1 MWSVVKKIIAL
12 SGDKAKYIKASTIAA
27 FVYAFFV
34 ALPYT
39 AIYLFFQNVD
49 RSLTAE
55 TLLVCAG
62 ILLLSL
68 VGGSVAKTIT
78 YRLQEWAS
86 NYVAARKRLEI
97 GDRLKRVPMG
107 FFKEKT
113 LGEVTAA
120 LTSDITFYENKAADV
135 LDWVVNGLIQ
145 ALISC
150 LFLALFDWRLG
161 LIFTAGFAVAYL
173 LLNKMQ
179 WESEKVIPLRKQ
191 AETNA
196 ISATLEFIR
205 GISVFKLFH
214 MGGHSVRNVKN
225 SYREY
230 SDTSYDLEIKVLPW
244 SIILHCCLKLA
255 VGTILVMV
263 SYLTIQGKLDM
274 AASVVMLVASFQIF
288 GPLETLTT
296 AISNI
301 RTMNTTI
308 DRIEEISNFPMI
320 DEGCKDITL
329 EKFDI
334 DFNHVSFSYD
344 DKTEVIRD
352 VSFTIPQNTMTAI
365 VGSSG
370 SGKTTVARLIARFWN
385 VQKGTVKIGGV
396 NVKEITCD
404 SLLKNISIVF
414 QNVYLF
420 NDTIAANIRY
430 GKPDATQ
437 EEIEAAAKKACCH
450 DFIMALPD
458 GYDTLVGESGSH
470 LSGGEKQRISIARAI
485 LKNAPIVLLD
495 EATSSIDPDNEV
507 FIQQAINELV
517 RDKTLIVIA
526 HRLTTIKDAD
536 QIIVMDGGSIVEK
549 GTHKQLLE
557 SNGQYARF
565 WEIEQRAGS
574 WYLNGISEYRGF
586 SMAFMPGMWQ

>member
-1 MWSVVKKIIAL
+1 MWSVVKKIIAM
-12 SGDKAKYIKASTIAA
+12 SGDKAKYIKASTVAA
-27 FVYAFFV
+27 FVYAIFV

-39 AIYLFFQNVD
+39 AIYLFFYQAD
-49 RSLTAE
+49 KQLTAE
-55 TLLVCAG
+55 TLLICTG

-68 VGGSVAKTIT
+68 IGGSVAKTIT

-120 LTSDITFYENKAADV
+120 LTSDITFYENKAADL
-135 LDWVVNGLIQ
+135 LDWVVNGLISS
-145 ALISC
+145 LISC
-150 LFLALFDWRLG
+150 LFLILFDWRLG
-161 LIFTAGFAVAYL
+161 LIFTAGFIVAYL
-173 LLNKMQ
+173 LLNKIQ
-179 WESEKVIPLRKQ
+179 KESEKMVPLRKQ

-196 ISATLEFIR
+196 ISETLEFIR

-214 MGGHSVRNVKN
+214 MGGHSVKNVKC

-230 SDTSYDLEIKVLPW
+230 SNTSYGLEIKVLPW
-244 SIILHCCLKLA
+244 STILHCCLKIA
-255 VGTILVMV
+255 VGAILVSV
-263 SYLTIQGKLDM
+263 SYLTIQGDLDI
-274 AASVVMLVASFQIF
+274 ASSVVMIVASFQIF

-296 AISNI
+296 SINSI
-301 RTMNTTI
+301 RTLDTTI

-320 DEGCKDITL
+320 DEGCQDIVL
-329 EKFDI
+329 KNFDI
-334 DFNHVSFSYD
+334 EFNHVSFSYD
-344 DKTEVIRD
+344 GENEVIKD
-352 VSFTIPQNTMTAI
+352 VSFTIPQNTMTAV

-370 SGKTTVARLIARFWN
+370 SGKTTLACLIARFWD
-385 VQKGTVKIGGV
+385 VQKGSIKIGGV
-396 NVKEITCD
+396 DVKEITCD

-437 EEIEAAAKKACCH
+437 AEVEAAAKKACCH

-458 GYDTLVGESGSH
+458 GYDTVVGESGSH

-517 RDKTLIVIA
+517 KEKTLIVIA

-536 QIIVMDGGSIVEK
+536 QIIVMDGGSIIEK
-549 GTHKQLLE
+549 GLHKQLLE
-557 SNGQYARF
+557 NNGQYAHF
-565 WEIEQRAGS
+565 WEIGQRVGRWRLVS
-574 WYLNGISEYRGF
+574 
-586 SMAFMPGMWQ
+586 

>member
-1 MWSVVKKIIAL
+1 MWSVVKKIIAM
-12 SGDKAKYIKASTIAA
+12 SGDKAKYIKASTVAA
-27 FVYAFFV
+27 FVYAIFV
-34 ALPYT
+34 AIPYT
-39 AIYLFFQNVD
+39 AIYLFFYQAD
-49 RSLTAE
+49 KQLTAE
-55 TLLVCAG
+55 TLLICTG

-68 VGGSVAKTIT
+68 IGGSMAKTIT

-135 LDWVVNGLIQ
+135 LDWVVNGLISS
-145 ALISC
+145 LISC
-150 LFLALFDWRLG
+150 LFLILFDWRLG
-161 LIFTAGFAVAYL
+161 LIFTAGFIIAYL
-173 LLNKMQ
+173 LLNKIQ
-179 WESEKVIPLRKQ
+179 RESEKVIPLRKQ

-196 ISATLEFIR
+196 ISETLEFIR

-214 MGGHSVRNVKN
+214 MGGHSVKNVKG

-230 SDTSYDLEIKVLPW
+230 SNTSYGLEIKVLPW
-244 SIILHCCLKLA
+244 STILHCCLKIA
-255 VGTILVMV
+255 IGAILVSV
-263 SYLTIQGKLDM
+263 SYLTIQGDLDI
-274 AASVVMLVASFQIF
+274 ASSVVMIVASFQIF

-296 AISNI
+296 SINSI
-301 RTMNTTI
+301 RTLDTTI

-320 DEGCKDITL
+320 DEGCQDIVL
-329 EKFDI
+329 KNFDI
-334 DFNHVSFSYD
+334 EFNHVSFSYD
-344 DKTEVIRD
+344 GENEVIKD
-352 VSFTIPQNTMTAI
+352 VSFTIPQNTMTAV

-370 SGKTTVARLIARFWN
+370 SGKTTLARLIARFWD
-385 VQKGTVKIGGV
+385 VQKGSIKIGGV
-396 NVKEITCD
+396 DVKEITCD

-420 NDTIAANIRY
+420 NDSIAANIRY

-437 EEIEAAAKKACCH
+437 AEIEDAAKKACCH

-458 GYDTLVGESGSH
+458 GYDTVVGESGSH

-517 RDKTLIVIA
+517 KDKTLIVIA

-549 GTHKQLLE
+549 GLHKQLLE
-557 SNGQYARF
+557 NNGQYAHF
-565 WEIEQRAGS
+565 WEIGQRAGHWKLVS
-574 WYLNGISEYRGF
+574 
-586 SMAFMPGMWQ
+586 

>member
-1 MWSVVKKIIAL
+1 MWSVVKKIIAM
-12 SGDKAKYIKASTIAA
+12 SGDKAKYIKASTVAA
-27 FVYAFFV
+27 FVYAIFV

-39 AIYLFFQNVD
+39 AIYLFFYQAD
-49 RSLTAE
+49 KQLTAE
-55 TLLVCAG
+55 TLLICTG

-68 VGGSVAKTIT
+68 IGGSVAKTIT

-135 LDWVVNGLIQ
+135 LDWVVNGLISS
-145 ALISC
+145 LISC
-150 LFLALFDWRLG
+150 LFLILFDWRLG
-161 LIFTAGFAVAYL
+161 LIFTAGFIVAYL
-173 LLNKMQ
+173 LLNKIQ
-179 WESEKVIPLRKQ
+179 KESEKMVPLRKQ

-196 ISATLEFIR
+196 ISETLEFIR

-214 MGGHSVRNVKN
+214 MGGHSVKNVKC

-230 SDTSYDLEIKVLPW
+230 SNTSYGLEIKVLPW
-244 SIILHCCLKLA
+244 STILHCCLKIA
-255 VGTILVMV
+255 VGAILVSV
-263 SYLTIQGKLDM
+263 SYLTIQGDLDI
-274 AASVVMLVASFQIF
+274 ASSVVMIVASFQIF

-296 AISNI
+296 SINSI
-301 RTMNTTI
+301 RTLDTTI

-320 DEGCKDITL
+320 DEGCQDIVL
-329 EKFDI
+329 KNFDI
-334 DFNHVSFSYD
+334 EFNHVSFSYD
-344 DKTEVIRD
+344 GENEVIKD
-352 VSFTIPQNTMTAI
+352 VSFTIPQNTMTAV

-370 SGKTTVARLIARFWN
+370 SGKTTLARLIARFWD
-385 VQKGTVKIGGV
+385 VQKGSIKIGGV
-396 NVKEITCD
+396 DVKEITCD

-437 EEIEAAAKKACCH
+437 AEVEAAAKKACCH

-458 GYDTLVGESGSH
+458 GYDTVVGESGSH

-517 RDKTLIVIA
+517 KEKTLIVIA

-536 QIIVMDGGSIVEK
+536 QIIVMDGGSIIEK
-549 GTHKQLLE
+549 GLHKQLLE
-557 SNGQYARF
+557 NNGQYAHF
-565 WEIEQRAGS
+565 WEIGQRVGRWRLVS
-574 WYLNGISEYRGF
+574 
-586 SMAFMPGMWQ
+586 

>member
-1 MWSVVKKIIAL
+1 MWSVVKKIIAM
-12 SGDKAKYIKASTIAA
+12 SGDKAKYIKASTVAA
-27 FVYAFFV
+27 FVYAIFV

-39 AIYLFFQNVD
+39 AIYLFFYQAD
-49 RSLTAE
+49 KQLTAE
-55 TLLVCAG
+55 TLLICTG

-68 VGGSVAKTIT
+68 IGGSVAKTIT

-120 LTSDITFYENKAADV
+120 LTSDITFYENKAADL
-135 LDWVVNGLIQ
+135 LDWVVNGLISS
-145 ALISC
+145 LISC
-150 LFLALFDWRLG
+150 LFLILFDWRLG
-161 LIFTAGFAVAYL
+161 LIFTAGFIVAYL
-173 LLNKMQ
+173 LLNKIQ
-179 WESEKVIPLRKQ
+179 KESEKMVPLRKQ

-196 ISATLEFIR
+196 ISETLEFIR

-214 MGGHSVRNVKN
+214 MGGHSVKNVKC

-230 SDTSYDLEIKVLPW
+230 SNTSYGLEIKVLPW
-244 SIILHCCLKLA
+244 STILHCCLKIA
-255 VGTILVMV
+255 VGAILVSV
-263 SYLTIQGKLDM
+263 SYLTIQGDLDI
-274 AASVVMLVASFQIF
+274 ASSVVMIVASFQIF

-296 AISNI
+296 SINSI
-301 RTMNTTI
+301 RTLDTTI

-320 DEGCKDITL
+320 DEGCQDIVL
-329 EKFDI
+329 KNFDI
-334 DFNHVSFSYD
+334 EFNHVSFSYD
-344 DKTEVIRD
+344 GENEVIKD
-352 VSFTIPQNTMTAI
+352 VSFTIPQNTMTAV

-370 SGKTTVARLIARFWN
+370 SGKTTLACLIARFWD
-385 VQKGTVKIGGV
+385 VQKGNIKIGGV
-396 NVKEITCD
+396 DVKEITCD

-437 EEIEAAAKKACCH
+437 AEVEAAAKKACCH

-458 GYDTLVGESGSH
+458 GYDTVVGESGSH

-517 RDKTLIVIA
+517 KEKTLIVIA

-536 QIIVMDGGSIVEK
+536 QIIVMDGGSIIEK
-549 GTHKQLLE
+549 GLHKQLLE
-557 SNGQYARF
+557 NNGQYAHF
-565 WEIEQRAGS
+565 WEIGQRVGRWRLVS
-574 WYLNGISEYRGF
+574 
-586 SMAFMPGMWQ
+586 

>member
-27 FVYAFFV
+27 FVYALFV

-55 TLLVCAG
+55 MLLMCAG

-135 LDWVVNGLIQ
+135 LDWVVNGLVQ

-161 LIFTAGFAVAYL
+161 LIFTAEFAVAYL

-344 DKTEVIRD
+344 DKTEAIRD

-370 SGKTTVARLIARFWN
+370 SGKTTVARLIARFWD

-565 WEIEQRAGS
+565 WEIGQRAGNWKLVS
-574 WYLNGISEYRGF
+574 
-586 SMAFMPGMWQ
+586 

>member
-1 MWSVVKKIIAL
+1 MWSVVKKIVAM
-12 SGDKAKYIKASTIAA
+12 SGDKDKYIKASTVAA
-27 FVYAFFV
+27 FVYAIFV
-34 ALPYT
+34 AIPYT
-39 AIYLFFQNVD
+39 AIYLFFYQAD
-49 RSLTAE
+49 KQLTAE
-55 TLLVCAG
+55 TLLICTG

-68 VGGSVAKTIT
+68 IGGSMAKTIT

-135 LDWVVNGLIQ
+135 LDWVVNGLISS
-145 ALISC
+145 LISC
-150 LFLALFDWRLG
+150 LFLILFDWRLG
-161 LIFTAGFAVAYL
+161 LIFTAGFIVAYL
-173 LLNKMQ
+173 LLNKIQ
-179 WESEKVIPLRKQ
+179 RESEKVIPLRKQ

-196 ISATLEFIR
+196 ISETLEFIR

-214 MGGHSVRNVKN
+214 MGGHSVKNVKG

-230 SDTSYDLEIKVLPW
+230 SNTSYGLEIKVLPW
-244 SIILHCCLKLA
+244 STILHCCLKIA
-255 VGTILVMV
+255 IGAILVSV
-263 SYLTIQGKLDM
+263 SYLTIQGDLDI
-274 AASVVMLVASFQIF
+274 ASSVVMIVASFQIF

-296 AISNI
+296 SINSI
-301 RTMNTTI
+301 RTLDTTI

-320 DEGCKDITL
+320 DEGCQDIVL
-329 EKFDI
+329 KNFDI
-334 DFNHVSFSYD
+334 EFNHVSFSYD
-344 DKTEVIRD
+344 GENEVIKD
-352 VSFTIPQNTMTAI
+352 VSFTIPQNTMTAV

-370 SGKTTVARLIARFWN
+370 SGKTTLARLIARFWD
-385 VQKGTVKIGGV
+385 VQKGSIKIGGV
-396 NVKEITCD
+396 DVKEITCD

-420 NDTIAANIRY
+420 NDSIAANIRY

-437 EEIEAAAKKACCH
+437 AEIEDAAKKACCH

-458 GYDTLVGESGSH
+458 GYDTVVGESGSH

-517 RDKTLIVIA
+517 KDKTLIVIA

-549 GTHKQLLE
+549 GLHKQLLE
-557 SNGQYARF
+557 NNGQYAHF
-565 WEIEQRAGS
+565 WEIGQRAGHWKLVS
-574 WYLNGISEYRGF
+574 
-586 SMAFMPGMWQ
+586 

>member
-1 MWSVVKKIIAL
+1 MWSVVKKIIAM
-12 SGDKAKYIKASTIAA
+12 SGDKAKYIKASTVAA
-27 FVYAFFV
+27 FVYAIFV

-39 AIYLFFQNVD
+39 AIYLFFYQAD
-49 RSLTAE
+49 KQLTVE
-55 TLLVCAG
+55 TLLICTG

-68 VGGSVAKTIT
+68 IGGSVAKTIT

-135 LDWVVNGLIQ
+135 LDWVVNGLISS
-145 ALISC
+145 LISC
-150 LFLALFDWRLG
+150 LFLILFDWRLS
-161 LIFTAGFAVAYL
+161 LIFTAGFIVAYL
-173 LLNKMQ
+173 LLNKIQ
-179 WESEKVIPLRKQ
+179 RESEKVIPLRKQ

-196 ISATLEFIR
+196 ISETLEFIR

-214 MGGHSVRNVKN
+214 MGGHSVKNVKD

-230 SDTSYDLEIKVLPW
+230 SNTSYGLEIKVLPW
-244 SIILHCCLKLA
+244 STVLHCCLKIA
-255 VGTILVMV
+255 VGAILVSV
-263 SYLTIQGKLDM
+263 SYLTIQGDLDI
-274 AASVVMLVASFQIF
+274 ASSVVMIVASFQIF
-288 GPLETLTT
+288 GPLETLT
-296 AISNI
+296 ISINSI
-301 RTMNTTI
+301 RTLDATI

-320 DEGCKDITL
+320 DEGCQDIVL
-329 EKFDI
+329 KNFDI
-334 DFNHVSFSYD
+334 EFNHVSFSYD
-344 DKTEVIRD
+344 GENEVIKD
-352 VSFTIPQNTMTAI
+352 VSFTIPQNTMTAV

-370 SGKTTVARLIARFWN
+370 SGKTTLAHLIARFWD
-385 VQKGTVKIGGV
+385 VQKGSIKIGGV
-396 NVKEITCD
+396 DVKEITCD

-437 EEIEAAAKKACCH
+437 AEVEAAAKKACCH

-458 GYDTLVGESGSH
+458 GYDTVVGESGSH

-517 RDKTLIVIA
+517 KDKTLIVIA

-549 GTHKQLLE
+549 GLHKQLLE
-557 SNGQYARF
+557 NNGQYAHF
-565 WEIEQRAGS
+565 WEIGQRAGKWRLVS
-574 WYLNGISEYRGF
+574 
-586 SMAFMPGMWQ
+586 

>member
-1 MWSVVKKIIAL
+1 MWSVVKKIVAM
-12 SGDKAKYIKASTIAA
+12 SGDKAKYIKASTVAA
-27 FVYAFFV
+27 FVYAIFV

-39 AIYLFFQNVD
+39 AIYLFFYQAD
-49 RSLTAE
+49 KQLTVE
-55 TLLVCAG
+55 TLLICTG

-135 LDWVVNGLIQ
+135 LDWVVNGLISS
-145 ALISC
+145 LISC
-150 LFLALFDWRLG
+150 LFLILFDWRLG
-161 LIFTAGFAVAYL
+161 LIFTAGFIVAYL
-173 LLNKMQ
+173 LLNKIQ
-179 WESEKVIPLRKQ
+179 RESEKVIPLRKQ

-196 ISATLEFIR
+196 ISETLEFIR

-214 MGGHSVRNVKN
+214 MGGHSVKNVKG

-230 SDTSYDLEIKVLPW
+230 SNTSYRLEIKVLPW
-244 SIILHCCLKLA
+244 STILHCCLKIA
-255 VGTILVMV
+255 VGAILVSV
-263 SYLTIQGKLDM
+263 SYLTIQGDLDI
-274 AASVVMLVASFQIF
+274 ASSVVMIVASFQIF
-288 GPLETLTT
+288 EPLETLT
-296 AISNI
+296 ISINSI
-301 RTMNTTI
+301 RTLDATI

-320 DEGCKDITL
+320 DEGCQDIVL
-329 EKFDI
+329 KNFDI
-334 DFNHVSFSYD
+334 EFNHVSFSYD
-344 DKTEVIRD
+344 GENEVIKD
-352 VSFTIPQNTMTAI
+352 VSFTIPQNTMTAV

-370 SGKTTVARLIARFWN
+370 SGKTTLARLIARFWD
-385 VQKGTVKIGGV
+385 VQKGSIKIGGV
-396 NVKEITCD
+396 DVKEITCD

-437 EEIEAAAKKACCH
+437 AEVEAAAKKACCH

-458 GYDTLVGESGSH
+458 GYDTVVGESGSH

-517 RDKTLIVIA
+517 KDKTLIVIA

-549 GTHKQLLE
+549 GLHKQLLE
-557 SNGQYARF
+557 NNGQYAHF
-565 WEIEQRAGS
+565 WEIGQRAGHWKLVS
-574 WYLNGISEYRGF
+574 
-586 SMAFMPGMWQ
+586 

>member
-27 FVYAFFV
+27 FVYALFV

-39 AIYLFFQNVD
+39 AIYLFFQNVN

-225 SYREY
+225 SYHEY

-255 VGTILVMV
+255 VGAILVIV

-352 VSFTIPQNTMTAI
+352 ISFTIPQNTMTAI

-370 SGKTTVARLIARFWN
+370 SGKTTVARLIARFWD

-404 SLLKNISIVF
+404 SLLKSISIVF

-536 QIIVMDGGSIVEK
+536 QIIVMENGEIIER
-549 GTHKQLLE
+549 GTHQELLY
-557 SNGQYARF
+557 NCGQYNKF
-565 WEIEQRAGS
+565 WEIGQKSDRWKVYS
-574 WYLNGISEYRGF
+574 
-586 SMAFMPGMWQ
+586 

>member
-27 FVYAFFV
+27 FVYALFV

-39 AIYLFFQNVD
+39 AIYLFFQKVN

-55 TLLVCAG
+55 MLLMCAG

-161 LIFTAGFAVAYL
+161 LIFTAGFVVAYL

-196 ISATLEFIR
+196 ISTTLEFIR

-255 VGTILVMV
+255 VGAILVMV

-274 AASVVMLVASFQIF
+274 AASVVMIVASFQIF

-320 DEGCKDITL
+320 DEGCNDITL

-334 DFNHVSFSYD
+334 EFNHVSFSYD

-352 VSFTIPQNTMTAI
+352 ISFTIPQNTMTAI

-370 SGKTTVARLIARFWN
+370 SGKTTVARLIARFWD

-549 GTHKQLLE
+549 GTHKQLFE

-565 WEIEQRAGS
+565 WEIGQRAGS
-574 WYLNGISEYRGF
+574 WKLVS
-586 SMAFMPGMWQ
+586 

>member
-1 MWSVVKKIIAL
+1 MWSVVKKIIAM
-12 SGDKAKYIKASTIAA
+12 SGDKAKYIKASTVAA
-27 FVYAFFV
+27 FVYAIFV

-39 AIYLFFQNVD
+39 AIYLFFYQAD
-49 RSLTAE
+49 KQLTAG
-55 TLLVCAG
+55 TLLICTG

-68 VGGSVAKTIT
+68 IGGSVAKTIT
-78 YRLQEWAS
+78 YRLQEGAS

-135 LDWVVNGLIQ
+135 LDWVVNGLISS
-145 ALISC
+145 LISC
-150 LFLALFDWRLG
+150 LFLILFDWRLG
-161 LIFTAGFAVAYL
+161 LIFTAGFIVAYL
-173 LLNKMQ
+173 LLNKIQ
-179 WESEKVIPLRKQ
+179 RESEKVIPLRKQ

-196 ISATLEFIR
+196 ISETLEFIR

-214 MGGHSVRNVKN
+214 MGGHSVKNVKN

-230 SDTSYDLEIKVLPW
+230 SNTSYGLEIKALPW
-244 SIILHCCLKLA
+244 STILHCCLKIA
-255 VGTILVMV
+255 VGAILVSV
-263 SYLTIQGKLDM
+263 SYLTIQGDLDI
-274 AASVVMLVASFQIF
+274 ASSVVMIVASFQIF

-296 AISNI
+296 SINSI
-301 RTMNTTI
+301 RTLDATI
-308 DRIEEISNFPMI
+308 DRIEEIRNFPMI
-320 DEGCKDITL
+320 DEGCQDIVL
-329 EKFDI
+329 KNFDI
-334 DFNHVSFSYD
+334 EFNHVSFSYD
-344 DKTEVIRD
+344 GENEVIKD
-352 VSFTIPQNTMTAI
+352 VSFTIPQNTMTAV

-370 SGKTTVARLIARFWN
+370 SGKTTLARLIARFWD
-385 VQKGTVKIGGV
+385 VQKGGIKIGGV
-396 NVKEITCD
+396 DVKEITCD

-437 EEIEAAAKKACCH
+437 AEVEAAAKKACCH

-458 GYDTLVGESGSH
+458 GYDTVVGESGSH

-517 RDKTLIVIA
+517 KDKTLIVIA

-549 GTHKQLLE
+549 GLHKQLLE
-557 SNGQYARF
+557 NNGQYAHF
-565 WEIEQRAGS
+565 WEIGQRAGHWKLVS
-574 WYLNGISEYRGF
+574 
-586 SMAFMPGMWQ
+586 

>member
-27 FVYAFFV
+27 FVYALFV

-39 AIYLFFQNVD
+39 AIYLFFQNVN

-55 TLLVCAG
+55 TLLMCAG

-161 LIFTAGFAVAYL
+161 LIFTAGFVIAYL

-214 MGGHSVRNVKN
+214 MGGHSVRNVEN
-225 SYREY
+225 SYCEY

-255 VGTILVMV
+255 VGAILVMV

-274 AASVVMLVASFQIF
+274 AASVVMIVASFQIF

-308 DRIEEISNFPMI
+308 DRIEAISNFPMI

-334 DFNHVSFSYD
+334 DFHHVSFSYD

-352 VSFTIPQNTMTAI
+352 ISFTIPQNTMTAI

-370 SGKTTVARLIARFWN
+370 SGKTTVARLIARFWD
-385 VQKGTVKIGGV
+385 VQKGTVKIGGI

-404 SLLKNISIVF
+404 SLLRNISIVF

-485 LKNAPIVLLD
+485 
-495 EATSSIDPDNEV
+495 
-507 FIQQAINELV
+507 
-517 RDKTLIVIA
+517 
-526 HRLTTIKDAD
+526 
-536 QIIVMDGGSIVEK
+536 
-549 GTHKQLLE
+549 
-557 SNGQYARF
+557 
-565 WEIEQRAGS
+565 
-574 WYLNGISEYRGF
+574 
-586 SMAFMPGMWQ
+586 

>member
-1 MWSVVKKIIAL
+1 MWSVVKKIIAM
-12 SGDKAKYIKASTIAA
+12 SGDKAKYIKASTVAA
-27 FVYAFFV
+27 FVYAIFV

-39 AIYLFFQNVD
+39 AIYLFFYQADKQLN
-49 RSLTAE
+49 AE
-55 TLLVCAG
+55 TLLICTG

-68 VGGSVAKTIT
+68 LGGSVAKTIT

-113 LGEVTAA
+113 LGEVTAT

-135 LDWVVNGLIQ
+135 LDWVVNGLISS
-145 ALISC
+145 LISC
-150 LFLALFDWRLG
+150 LFLILFDWRLG
-161 LIFTAGFAVAYL
+161 LIFTAGFIVAYL
-173 LLNKMQ
+173 LLNKIQ
-179 WESEKVIPLRKQ
+179 RESEKVIPLRKQ

-196 ISATLEFIR
+196 ILETLEFIR

-214 MGGHSVRNVKN
+214 MGGHSVKNVKG

-230 SDTSYDLEIKVLPW
+230 SNTSYGLEIKVLPW
-244 SIILHCCLKLA
+244 STILHCCLKIA
-255 VGTILVMV
+255 VGAILVSV
-263 SYLTIQGKLDM
+263 SYLTIQGDLDI
-274 AASVVMLVASFQIF
+274 ASSVVMIVASFQIF

-296 AISNI
+296 SINSI
-301 RTMNTTI
+301 RTLDATI

-320 DEGCKDITL
+320 DDGCQDIVL
-329 EKFDI
+329 KNFDI
-334 DFNHVSFSYD
+334 EFNHVSFSYD
-344 DKTEVIRD
+344 GENEVIKD
-352 VSFTIPQNTMTAI
+352 VSFTIPQNTMTAV

-370 SGKTTVARLIARFWN
+370 SGKTTLARLIARFWD
-385 VQKGTVKIGGV
+385 VQKGSIKIGGV
-396 NVKEITCD
+396 DVKEITCD

-437 EEIEAAAKKACCH
+437 AEVEAAAKKACCH

-458 GYDTLVGESGSH
+458 GYDTVVGESGSH

-517 RDKTLIVIA
+517 KDKTLIVIA

-549 GTHKQLLE
+549 GLHKQLLE
-557 SNGQYARF
+557 NNGQYARF
-565 WEIEQRAGS
+565 WEIGQRAGKWRLVS
-574 WYLNGISEYRGF
+574 
-586 SMAFMPGMWQ
+586 

>member
-27 FVYAFFV
+27 FVYALFV

-39 AIYLFFQNVD
+39 AIYLFFQNVN

-225 SYREY
+225 SYHEY

-274 AASVVMLVASFQIF
+274 AASVVMIVASFQIF

-308 DRIEEISNFPMI
+308 DRIEEIGNFPMI

-344 DKTEVIRD
+344 DKIEVIRD
-352 VSFTIPQNTMTAI
+352 ISFTIPQNTMTAI

-370 SGKTTVARLIARFWN
+370 SGKTTVST
-385 VQKGTVKIGGV
+385 K
-396 NVKEITCD
+396 
-404 SLLKNISIVF
+404 
-414 QNVYLF
+414 
-420 NDTIAANIRY
+420 
-430 GKPDATQ
+430 
-437 EEIEAAAKKACCH
+437 
-450 DFIMALPD
+450 DFP
-458 GYDTLVGESGSH
+458 
-470 LSGGEKQRISIARAI
+470 
-485 LKNAPIVLLD
+485 
-495 EATSSIDPDNEV
+495 
-507 FIQQAINELV
+507 
-517 RDKTLIVIA
+517 TLI
-526 HRLTTIKDAD
+526 K
-536 QIIVMDGGSIVEK
+536 
-549 GTHKQLLE
+549 
-557 SNGQYARF
+557 
-565 WEIEQRAGS
+565 W
-574 WYLNGISEYRGF
+574 
-586 SMAFMPGMWQ
+586 AFK

>member
-27 FVYAFFV
+27 FVYALFV

-39 AIYLFFQNVD
+39 AIYLFFQNVN

-55 TLLVCAG
+55 TLLMCAG

-161 LIFTAGFAVAYL
+161 LIFTAGFVIAYL

-214 MGGHSVRNVKN
+214 MGGHSVRNVEN
-225 SYREY
+225 SYCEY

-255 VGTILVMV
+255 VGAILVMV

-274 AASVVMLVASFQIF
+274 AASVVMIVASFQIF

-308 DRIEEISNFPMI
+308 DRIEAISNFPMI

-334 DFNHVSFSYD
+334 DFHHVSFSYD

-352 VSFTIPQNTMTAI
+352 ISFTIPQNTMTAI

-370 SGKTTVARLIARFWN
+370 SGKTTVARLIARFWD
-385 VQKGTVKIGGV
+385 VQKGTVKIGGI

-404 SLLKNISIVF
+404 SLLRNISIVF

-565 WEIEQRAGS
+565 WDIGQRAGK
-574 WYLNGISEYRGF
+574 WKLISG
-586 SMAFMPGMWQ
+586 

>member
-27 FVYAFFV
+27 FVYALFV

-39 AIYLFFQNVD
+39 AIYLFFQNVN

-55 TLLVCAG
+55 TLLMCAG

-161 LIFTAGFAVAYL
+161 LIFTAGFVVAYL

-196 ISATLEFIR
+196 ISTTLEFIR

-255 VGTILVMV
+255 VGAILVMV

-274 AASVVMLVASFQIF
+274 AASVVMIVASFQIF

-320 DEGCKDITL
+320 DEGCNNDITL

-334 DFNHVSFSYD
+334 EFNHVSFSYD

-352 VSFTIPQNTMTAI
+352 ISFTIPQNTMTAI

-370 SGKTTVARLIARFWN
+370 SGKTTVARLIARFWD

-565 WEIEQRAGS
+565 WEIGQRAGNWKLVS
-574 WYLNGISEYRGF
+574 
-586 SMAFMPGMWQ
+586 

>member
-27 FVYAFFV
+27 FVYALFV

-39 AIYLFFQNVD
+39 AIYLFFQNVN

-225 SYREY
+225 SYHEY

-274 AASVVMLVASFQIF
+274 AASVVMIVASFQIF

-308 DRIEEISNFPMI
+308 DRIEEIGNFPMI

-344 DKTEVIRD
+344 DKIEVIRD
-352 VSFTIPQNTMTAI
+352 ISFTIPQNTMTAI

-370 SGKTTVARLIARFWN
+370 SGKTTVARLIARFWD

-404 SLLKNISIVF
+404 SLLRNISIVF

-565 WEIEQRAGS
+565 WEIGQRAGNWKLVS
-574 WYLNGISEYRGF
+574 
-586 SMAFMPGMWQ
+586 

>member
-1 MWSVVKKIIAL
+1 MWSVVKKIIAM
-12 SGDKAKYIKASTIAA
+12 SGDKAKYIKASTVAA
-27 FVYAFFV
+27 FVYAIFV

-39 AIYLFFQNVD
+39 AIYLFFYQAD
-49 RSLTAE
+49 KQLTVE
-55 TLLVCAG
+55 TLLICTG

-68 VGGSVAKTIT
+68 IGGSVAKTIT

-107 FFKEKT
+107 FFKEKR

-135 LDWVVNGLIQ
+135 LDWVVNGLISS
-145 ALISC
+145 LISC
-150 LFLALFDWRLG
+150 LFLILFDWRLS
-161 LIFTAGFAVAYL
+161 LIFTAGFIVAYL
-173 LLNKMQ
+173 LLNKIQ
-179 WESEKVIPLRKQ
+179 RESEKVIPLRKQ

-196 ISATLEFIR
+196 ISETLEFIR

-214 MGGHSVRNVKN
+214 MGGHSVKNVKD

-230 SDTSYDLEIKVLPW
+230 SNTSYGLEIKVLPW
-244 SIILHCCLKLA
+244 STVLHCCLKIA
-255 VGTILVMV
+255 VGAILVSV
-263 SYLTIQGKLDM
+263 SYLTIQGDLDI
-274 AASVVMLVASFQIF
+274 ASSVVMIVASFQIF
-288 GPLETLTT
+288 GPLETLT
-296 AISNI
+296 ISINSI
-301 RTMNTTI
+301 RTLDATI

-320 DEGCKDITL
+320 DEGCQDIVL
-329 EKFDI
+329 KNFDI
-334 DFNHVSFSYD
+334 EFNHVSFSYD
-344 DKTEVIRD
+344 GENEVIKD
-352 VSFTIPQNTMTAI
+352 VSFTIPQNTMTAV

-370 SGKTTVARLIARFWN
+370 SGKTTLAHLIARFWD
-385 VQKGTVKIGGV
+385 VQKGSIKIGGV
-396 NVKEITCD
+396 DVKEITCD

-437 EEIEAAAKKACCH
+437 AEVEAAAKKACCH

-458 GYDTLVGESGSH
+458 GYDTVVGESGSH

-517 RDKTLIVIA
+517 KDKTLIVIA

-536 QIIVMDGGSIVEK
+536 QDRKSVV
-549 GTHKQLLE
+549 
-557 SNGQYARF
+557 
-565 WEIEQRAGS
+565 
-574 WYLNGISEYRGF
+574 
-586 SMAFMPGMWQ
+586 

>member
-1 MWSVVKKIIAL
+1 MWSVVKKIIAM
-12 SGDKAKYIKASTIAA
+12 SGDKAKYIKASTVAA
-27 FVYAFFV
+27 FVYAIFV

-39 AIYLFFQNVD
+39 AIYLFFYQAD
-49 RSLTAE
+49 KQLTAE
-55 TLLVCAG
+55 TLLICTG

-68 VGGSVAKTIT
+68 IGGSVAKTIT

-135 LDWVVNGLIQ
+135 LDWVVNGLISS
-145 ALISC
+145 LISC
-150 LFLALFDWRLG
+150 LFLILFDWRLG
-161 LIFTAGFAVAYL
+161 LIFTAGFIAAYL
-173 LLNKMQ
+173 LLNKIQ
-179 WESEKVIPLRKQ
+179 RESEKVIPLRKQ

-196 ISATLEFIR
+196 ISETLEFIR

-214 MGGHSVRNVKN
+214 MGGHSVKNVKD

-230 SDTSYDLEIKVLPW
+230 SNTSYGLEIKVLPW
-244 SIILHCCLKLA
+244 STILHCCLKIA
-255 VGTILVMV
+255 VGAILVSV
-263 SYLTIQGKLDM
+263 SYLTIQGDLDI
-274 AASVVMLVASFQIF
+274 ASSVVMIVASFQIF

-296 AISNI
+296 SINSI
-301 RTMNTTI
+301 RTLDATI

-320 DEGCKDITL
+320 DEGCQDIVL
-329 EKFDI
+329 KNFDI
-334 DFNHVSFSYD
+334 EFNHVSFSYD
-344 DKTEVIRD
+344 GENEVIKD
-352 VSFTIPQNTMTAI
+352 VSFTIPQNTMTAV

-370 SGKTTVARLIARFWN
+370 SGKTTLARLIARFWD
-385 VQKGTVKIGGV
+385 VQKGSIKIGGV
-396 NVKEITCD
+396 DVKEITCD

-437 EEIEAAAKKACCH
+437 AEVEAAAKKACCH

-458 GYDTLVGESGSH
+458 GYDTVVGESGSH

-517 RDKTLIVIA
+517 KDKTLIVIA

-549 GTHKQLLE
+549 GLHKQLLE
-557 SNGQYARF
+557 NNGQYAHF
-565 WEIEQRAGS
+565 WEIGQRAGKWRLVS
-574 WYLNGISEYRGF
+574 
-586 SMAFMPGMWQ
+586 

>member
-1 MWSVVKKIIAL
+1 MWSVVKKIVAL
-12 SGDKAKYIKASTIAA
+12 SGDKSKYVKASTIAA
-27 FVYAFFV
+27 FIYALFI

-39 AIYLFFQNVD
+39 AIYLFF
-49 RSLTAE
+49 RSTGSQLTVG
-55 TLLVCAG
+55 TLLACVC

-68 VGGSVAKTIT
+68 LGGSIAKTIT

-86 NYVAARKRLEI
+86 NYVAAKKRLEI

-113 LGEVTAA
+113 LGEVTAI

-135 LDWVVNGLIQ
+135 LDWVVNGLMQ

-150 LFLALFDWRLG
+150 LFLMLFDWRLG
-161 LIFTAGFAVAYL
+161 LIFTAGFAAAYL
-173 LLNKMQ
+173 LLNKIRS
-179 WESEKVIPLRKQ
+179 ESEKVIPLRKQ
-191 AETNA
+191 SETNA

-205 GISVFKLFH
+205 GIFVFKLFH
-214 MGGHSVRNVKN
+214 MGGHSVKNVKN
-225 SYREY
+225 SYKEY
-230 SDTSYDLEIKVLPW
+230 SDTSYGLETKILPW
-244 SIILHCCLKLA
+244 STLLQCCLKIA
-255 VGTILVMV
+255 VGAILVLA
-263 SYLTIQGKLDM
+263 SYLTISGDLDI
-274 AASVVMLVASFQIF
+274 AASVVMIVAGFQIF

-296 AISNI
+296 SISSI
-301 RTMNTTI
+301 RTMDAAI
-308 DRIEEISNFPMI
+308 ERIEEISNFPMI
-320 DEGCKDITL
+320 DENCKDIEL
-329 EKFDI
+329 KKFDI
-334 DFNHVSFSYD
+334 EFNHVSFSYD
-344 DKTEVIRD
+344 EKTEVIKD

-370 SGKTTVARLIARFWN
+370 SGKTTVARLIARFWD
-385 VQKGTVKIGGV
+385 VQKGAVKIG
-396 NVKEITCD
+396 NVDIKEMTCD

-420 NDTIAANIRY
+420 NDTIAANILY
-430 GKPDATQ
+430 GKPEATRA
-437 EEIEAAAKKACCH
+437 EIGAAAKKARCH
-450 DFIMALPD
+450 DFIMALPQ
-458 GYDTLVGESGSH
+458 GYDTIVGESGSH

-536 QIIVMDGGSIVEK
+536 QIVVMDNGAILEK
-549 GTHKQLLE
+549 GTHAELLE
-557 SNGQYARF
+557 SGSQYARF
-565 WEIEQRAGS
+565 WEIGQRARCIEKES
-574 WYLNGISEYRGF
+574 ITRRF
-586 SMAFMPGMWQ
+586 